1 MQSMKAWR
9 SANRRGFL
17 ASALGSWAAWALGG
31 CGGGAGEGLVQ
42 AVPVGTWAAALS
54 DLMEDV
60 RFLQINPPGTTTF
73 RDQTL
78 RQTVRV
84 SLGGE
89 QIRIRFSNLYG
100 DSALPLER
108 VRVALGT
115 GVGTVDGATDTAVS
129 FQGRSSVMIAPGA
142 EVWSDPVTIRVPDGA
157 DVAVSVYVKEAADC
171 TTAHRYANAIHHL
184 GSGDTTRAA
193 AMSGAAPHLSG
204 YWMSAMDVY
213 RTPAT
218 AVVVAFGDSLT
229 DGNGSTLGANRRY
242 PDLLAQRLRHRPGA
256 LPVAVVNA
264 GLGGNRWRYDR
275 FGLRGVERFRRD
287 ALGVSGI
294 THAIVQL
301 GINDIGFQHQWT
313 PQETATAD
321 DVIASLSGAVAAG
334 RAAGVQVHVATLT
347 PFKGHVYYSEAGEA
361 MRQAVNAWVRSGA
374 GDAAGVVD
382 FDKALRDPAD
392 PAALLAAYR
401 AEDYLHVN
409 DLGFQAMADCV
420 PLERFA

>member
-1 MQSMKAWR
+1 M
-9 SANRRGFL
+9 
-17 ASALGSWAAWALGG
+17 GSLVAWALGG
-31 CGGGAGEGLVQ
+31 CGGGAGEGVAQ
-42 AVPVGTWAAALS
+42 AVPVGTWAAAMS

-60 RFLQINPPGTTTF
+60 RFLQIDPPDTTTF
-73 RDQTL
+73 KDQTV

-89 QIRIRFSNLYG
+89 RMRIRFSNLYG

-115 GVGTVDGATDTAVS
+115 GGSTVDGATDTAVG
-129 FQGRSSVMIAPGA
+129 FQGQSSVVIAPGA
-142 EVWSDPVTIRVPDGA
+142 EVWSDPVAIRVPDGA
-157 DVAVSVYVKEAADC
+157 DVTVSVYVKEAADC

-184 GSGDTTRAA
+184 GRGDTTRAA
-193 AMSGAAPHLSG
+193 AMPGAELLLSG
-204 YWMSAMDVY
+204 YWMSAMEVY
-213 RTPAT
+213 RPVATP
-218 AVVVAFGDSLT
+218 VVVAFGDSLT
-229 DGNGSTLGANRRY
+229 DGNGSTAGANRRY
-242 PDLLAQRLRHRPGA
+242 PDLLAQRLRHRPGGQ
-256 LPVAVVNA
+256 PVAVVNG
-264 GLGGNRWRYDR
+264 GLGGNRWRFDR

-287 ALGVSGI
+287 ALSVSGI

-321 DVIASLSGAVAAG
+321 DVIASLAGAVAAG
-334 RAAGVQVHVATLT
+334 RAVGVQVHVATLT

-361 MRQAVNAWVRSGA
+361 MRQAVNAWVRAGA
-374 GDAAGVVD
+374 GDAAGVID
-382 FDKALRDPAD
+382 FDKALCDPAD
-392 PAALLAAYR
+392 PAALLVAYR

-420 PLERFA
+420 PLERFV